1 MIIADLLQDLSQQGI
16 HLWAEGDKL
25 QFRAVKGSL
34 TSELRALLKQHKADI
49 IEKLRQPK
57 IYPTS
62 FAQQRLW
69 FLYQMEPHS
78 HAYNVPLGFEL
89 KGKLNRAALERTLN
103 EIVRRHNALRTTFSL
118 VENQSVQIINSYQ
131 PFTLSI
137 VDLQPLSET
146 ERISALPRLMDSEF
160 TQPFDLE
167 AGLPIRF
174 TLLQLAE
181 ANHTLLVTLHHIVS
195 DGWSVGVFY
204 RELTTLYQ
212 AFAEGQPSPLPELS
226 MQYADFSMWQ
236 REWLQ
241 GERLEEQLAYWQKQ
255 LSGPLPVLELPTDRR
270 RPPRQSFNGKE
281 YIAGLPSTLLEPLK
295 SLGREEN
302 CTLFVTLLTA
312 FKVLLA
318 RYTQQTD
325 ILVGIPVANR
335 TRVETEA
342 MIGFFVNTL
351 VMRSDLSETPPF
363 RELLKHVRRTALE
376 VQSHQ
381 DLPYDKLVEVLQ
393 PERDV
398 SRSPLVQVVFSLQN
412 TSQSVVELRD
422 LTFQPL
428 DIAIESAKF
437 DLFLALS
444 ETETGLQARLQY
456 NTDLFDESTIA
467 RMAEHYQTLLEG
479 IAANPDQS
487 ISQLPLLT
495 EAERRQLLLV
505 WNETQTDYPK
515 DQPIHHLFDTQVR
528 QTPEAV
534 ALVFGET
541 EVTYEALNR
550 RANQLAHHLQTLG
563 IEHGD
568 LVGLCLDRSC
578 EMVIAILAIL
588 KAGAAYV
595 PLDPA
600 YPAKRLAFM
609 LDDTQTSVLLTQQ
622 SQLEQLPAYQGNVV
636 CLDSEWPTIERQ
648 PQTNP
653 SNKVISSDLAYVMYT
668 SGSTGKP
675 KGVEVCHR
683 GVARLLF
690 GVDYVRLDRQQTFLL
705 LAPISFDASTFELW
719 GALLHGGRCVV
730 YPEGVPTFDKLG
742 ELIRAHKVSTLWLN
756 ASLFNA
762 VIDGDAEILAGVSQV
777 LTGGEALSPMHIQR
791 ALERLPQTQLVNGY
805 GPTESTTFTCCYRIP
820 RDLSDHALS
829 IPIGRPIA
837 NTQVYILDKQLN
849 PVPIGVS
856 GELYI
861 GGDGLARGYLNR
873 PELTAEKFVRHPF
886 SENPEARLYKAGD
899 LARYQLDGS
908 IEFLGRIDH
917 QVKLRGFR
925 IELGEIEA
933 VLSAH
938 PAVQQAVVAVREATL
953 GDPRLVAYVVAR
965 DGRELSVEALRAHLK
980 QQLPEYM
987 VPSAFMY
994 LDALPLTPNGKFD
1007 RKALPAW
1014 DQERP
1019 DLQEAYTAP
1028 RTPIEEI
1035 LTEIWAE
1042 LFGLQ
1047 QVGIQDD
1054 FFALGGHSL
1063 MATQLISRLESAV
1076 GITLPLSRIFEARTI
1091 AELALDITECLAQQ
1105 Q

>member
-1 MIIADLLQDLSQQGI
+1 MIIADLIHDLSQQGI
-16 HLWAEGDKL
+16 HLWADGDKL
-25 QFRAVKGSL
+25 QYRAAKGAL
-34 TSELRALLKQHKADI
+34 TSELRALLKEHKADI
-49 IEKLRQPK
+49 IETLRQPR
-57 IYPTS
+57 IYPAS

-89 KGKLNRAALERTLN
+89 KGKLNRGALERTLN
-103 EIVRRHNALRTTFSL
+103 EIVRRHDALRTTFSL
-118 VENQSVQIINSYQ
+118 VENQSVQVVNAYQ

-146 ERISALPRLMDSEF
+146 ERISALTRLMATEC

-181 ANHTLLVTLHHIVS
+181 ADHTLLVTLHHIVS

-212 AFAEGQPSPLPELS
+212 AFTEGKPSPLPELS
-226 MQYADFSMWQ
+226 MQYTGFSTWQ

-255 LSGPLPVLELPTDRR
+255 LTGPLPILELPTDRR
-270 RPPRQSFNGKE
+270 RPPRQTFNGKE
-281 YIAGLPSTLLEPLK
+281 YRVSWPSAWLEPLK

-312 FKVLLA
+312 FNVLLA
-318 RYTQQTD
+318 RYTRQTD

-351 VMRSDLSETPPF
+351 VVRSDLSETPPF
-363 RELLKHVRRTALE
+363 RELLKQVRRTTLE
-376 VQSHQ
+376 VQRHQ
-381 DLPYDKLVEVLQ
+381 DLPFDKLVEVLQ
-393 PERDV
+393 PERDM

-412 TSQSVVELRD
+412 TSQSVVELPD
-422 LTFQPL
+422 LSIQPM

-467 RMAEHYQTLLEG
+467 RMAGHYETLLEG
-479 IAANPDQS
+479 IASNPDQL

-495 EAERRQLLLV
+495 ETERRQLLLA
-505 WNETQTDYPK
+505 WNETQTDYPE
-515 DQPIHHLFDTQVR
+515 DQPIHCLFEAQVR

-534 ALVFGET
+534 ALVFGQT
-541 EVTYEALNR
+541 EVTYEALNGQ
-550 RANQLAHHLQTLG
+550 ANQLAHHLQTLG
-563 IEHGD
+563 IESGN

-595 PLDPA
+595 PLDPT
-600 YPAKRLAFM
+600 YPVKRLAFM
-609 LDDTQTSVLLTQQ
+609 LDDTRASVLLTRQ
-622 SQLEQLPAYQGNVV
+622 SRLEQLQAYQGNIV
-636 CLDSEWPTIERQ
+636 CIDTEWPVIERQ

-653 SNKVISSDLAYVMYT
+653 GNRVISSDLAYVMYT
-668 SGSTGKP
+668 SGSTGTP

-683 GVARLLF
+683 GVVRLLF
-690 GVDYVRLDRQQTFLL
+690 GVDYVRLDRRQTFLL

-730 YPEGVPTFDKLG
+730 YPEPVPVFGKMG
-742 ELIRAHKVSTLWLN
+742 ELIRTHKVTILWLN

-762 VIDGDAEILAGVSQV
+762 VIDEDAGILAGVSQV
-777 LTGGEALSPMHIQR
+777 LTGGEALSPMHVRR

-820 RDLSDHALS
+820 RDLDDQALS

-849 PVPIGVS
+849 PVPIGVP

-873 PELTAEKFVRHPF
+873 PELSAEKFVRHPF
-886 SENPEARLYKAGD
+886 SENSEARLYKTDD
-899 LARYQLDGS
+899 LVRYRPDGN
-908 IEFLGRIDH
+908 IEFLGRMDH

-925 IELGEIEA
+925 IEPGEIEA

-938 PAVQQAVVAVREATL
+938 PAVQQVVVAVRETTL
-953 GDPRLVAYVVAR
+953 GDPRLVAYVVT
-965 DGRELSVEALRAHLK
+965 GNGHELPVEALHAHLN
-980 QQLPEYM
+980 QRLPEYM
-987 VPSAFMY
+987 VPSAFVY
-994 LDALPLTPNGKFD
+994 LDALPLTPSGKFD
-1007 RKALPAW
+1007 RNALPAQ
-1014 DQERP
+1014 DQEQP
-1019 DLQEAYTAP
+1019 YLQDAYTAP

-1035 LTEIWAE
+1035 LTEVWAE
-1042 LFGLQ
+1042 LLGLQ
-1047 QVGIQDD
+1047 QVGIHDD

-1063 MATQLISRLESAV
+1063 LATQLISRLETAIGV
-1076 GITLPLSRIFEARTI
+1076 TLPLSRIFEARTV
-1091 AELALDITECLAQQ
+1091 ADLALDITECLTQQ

>member
-1 MIIADLLQDLSQQGI
+1 LIIADLLQDLSQQGI

-49 IEKLRQPK
+49 IETLRQPK

-89 KGKLNRAALERTLN
+89 KGNLNRDALERTLN
-103 EIVRRHNALRTTFSL
+103 EIVRRHNALRTTFAL

-146 ERISALPRLMDSEF
+146 ERISALPRLMDTEF

-281 YIAGLPSTLLEPLK
+281 YRAGLPSTLLEPLK

-363 RELLKHVRRTALE
+363 RELLKQIRRTALE

-381 DLPYDKLVEVLQ
+381 DLPFDKLVEVLQ

-412 TSQSVVELRD
+412 TSQSVVELPD

-437 DLFLALS
+437 DLFLAVS
-444 ETETGLQARLQY
+444 ETETELQARLQY

-479 IAANPDQS
+479 IATNPDQS

-515 DQPIHHLFDTQVR
+515 DQPIHHLFETQVR

-534 ALVFGET
+534 ALIFGET
-541 EVTYEALNR
+541 EVTYDALNR
-550 RANQLAHHLQTLG
+550 QANQLAHHLQTLG

-622 SQLEQLPAYQGNVV
+622 SQLEQLRAYQGNVV

-690 GVDYVRLDRQQTFLL
+690 GVDYVRLDRHQTFLL

-730 YPEGVPTFDKLG
+730 YPERVPTFDKLG
-742 ELIRAHKVSTLWLN
+742 ELIRAHKVTTLWLN

-777 LTGGEALSPMHIQR
+777 LTGGEALSPMHIRR

-849 PVPIGVS
+849 PVPIGVP

-873 PELTAEKFVRHPF
+873 PEQTAEKFVRHPF
-886 SENPEARLYKAGD
+886 SENPEARLYKTGD
-899 LARYQLDGS
+899 LARYRPDGS

-938 PAVQQAVVAVREATL
+938 PAVQQAVVALSEATL
-953 GDPRLVAYVVAR
+953 GGPRLVAYVVAR

-987 VPSAFMY
+987 VPSAFVY
-994 LDALPLTPNGKFD
+994 LDALPQTPNGKLD
-1007 RKALPAW
+1007 RKALPAP

-1042 LFGLQ
+1042 LLGLQ

-1063 MATQLISRLESAV
+1063 LATQLVSRLETAV
-1076 GITLPLSRIFEARTI
+1076 GITLPLSRIFEARTV
-1091 AELALDITECLAQQ
+1091 AELALDITVCLTQRQ
-1105 Q
+1105 

>member
-1 MIIADLLQDLSQQGI
+1 
-16 HLWAEGDKL
+16 
-25 QFRAVKGSL
+25 
-34 TSELRALLKQHKADI
+34 
-49 IEKLRQPK
+49 
-57 IYPTS
+57 
-62 FAQQRLW
+62 
-69 FLYQMEPHS
+69 
-78 HAYNVPLGFEL
+78 
-89 KGKLNRAALERTLN
+89 LERTLN
-103 EIVRRHNALRTTFSL
+103 EIVRRHNALRTTFAL

-146 ERISALPRLMDSEF
+146 ERISALNRLMDTEF

-174 TLLQLAE
+174 TLVRMAE

-241 GERLEEQLAYWQKQ
+241 GERFEVQLAYWQKQ
-255 LSGPLPVLELPTDRR
+255 LTGPLPVLELPTDRR

-281 YIAGLPSTLLEPLK
+281 YRASLPSALLEPLK
-295 SLGREEN
+295 VLSREEN

-335 TRVETEA
+335 ARVETET

-351 VMRSDLSETPPF
+351 VVRSDLSKTPLF
-363 RELLKHVRRTALE
+363 RELLKQVRRTILE

-412 TSQSVVELRD
+412 TSQSLVEFPD

-428 DIAIESAKF
+428 DIVIESAKF
-437 DLFLALS
+437 ELFLAVS
-444 ETETGLQARLQY
+444 ETETGLQVRLQY
-456 NTDLFDESTIA
+456 NTDLFDESTIV
-467 RMAEHYQTLLEG
+467 RMAEHYQSLLEG
-479 IAANPDQS
+479 IVTNPDQS

-515 DQPIHHLFDTQVR
+515 DQPIHYLFDTQVR

-534 ALVFGET
+534 ALIFGET
-541 EVTYEALNR
+541 ELTYEALGR
-550 RANQLAHHLQTLG
+550 RANQLAHHLKTLG

-578 EMVIAILAIL
+578 EMIIAILAIL

-609 LDDTQTSVLLTQQ
+609 LDNTQTSVLLTQQ

-636 CLDSEWPTIERQ
+636 CLDSDWPAIERQ

-653 SNKVISSDLAYVMYT
+653 SNTVISSDLAYVIYT

-683 GVARLLF
+683 SVARLLF
-690 GVDYVRLDRQQTFLL
+690 GVDYVRLDRHQTFLL

-730 YPEGVPTFDKLG
+730 YPERVPTFDKLG
-742 ELIRAHKVSTLWLN
+742 EVIRAHKVTTLWLT

-762 VIDGDAEILAGVSQV
+762 VIDEDAEILAGVSQV
-777 LTGGEALSPMHIQR
+777 LTGGEALSPMHIRR

-820 RDLSDHALS
+820 RDLADHAQS

-849 PVPIGVS
+849 PAPIGVP

-886 SENPEARLYKAGD
+886 SENPEARLYKTGD
-899 LARYQLDGS
+899 LARYRPDGN
-908 IEFLGRIDH
+908 IEFMGRIDH

-938 PAVQQAVVAVREATL
+938 PSVQQAVIAVREATL
-953 GDPRLVAYVVAR
+953 GNPQLVAYVVAR
-965 DGRELSVEALRAHLK
+965 DGRDLSMESLRAHLK
-980 QQLPEYM
+980 QRLPEYM
-987 VPSAFMY
+987 VPSAFVY

-1007 RKALPAW
+1007 REALPAP
-1014 DQERP
+1014 DRERP
-1019 DLQEAYTAP
+1019 DLQEAYAEP
-1028 RTPIEEI
+1028 RTLIEEI

-1042 LFGLQ
+1042 LLGLQ

-1063 MATQLISRLESAV
+1063 LATQLISRLEAAV
-1076 GITLPLSRIFEARTI
+1076 GITLPLSRIFEARTV
-1091 AELALDITECLAQQ
+1091 AELALDITERLTQDQ
-1105 Q
+1105 